1 LPQKKYKK
9 NLNNNLPNISLYIHF
24 PWCEKKCPYCDFN
37 VTTAKKDK
45 DVFALTEA
53 VINDISL
60 SKNDINN
67 RKFQSVYFGGGTPSL
82 VPAEH
87 FKKILD
93 FLHKKEMID
102 SSAEITVE
110 FNPKEAKKDKIASM
124 LSAGINRI
132 SLGVQSFDESV
143 LNQLGR
149 NHSALES
156 KKAIANLAYFSNLNT
171 TIDLIYGVMDQ
182 SSKSFEND
190 INLFLDQDINHL
202 SLYQLTIEPNTIFY
216 KKELNLPDE
225 LKINQFENIA
235 KRLLKDSGYIQYEVS
250 SWCKENKKSAH
261 NINYWSYGDFLGV
274 GPGAHSKITNSDG
287 IQRQMRLKKLTSY
300 INNPQKKKSETI
312 AYEDINFDFMI
323 NFLRM
328 KNKTSFES
336 FEERF
341 DYLDKSKF
349 FKSYEKGIEL
359 GLLEKSHVGTTEKGF
374 RLLNDTVNLF

>member
-1 LPQKKYKK
+1 M
-9 NLNNNLPNISLYIHF
+9 NTSLPNISLYIHF

-37 VTTAKKDK
+37 VTTEKKDK
-45 DVFALTEA
+45 DIFALTEA
-53 VINDISL
+53 VISDISL
-60 SKNDINN
+60 SKNEINN

-82 VPAEH
+82 VPVEY

-93 FLHKKEMID
+93 FLYKEEMINA
-102 SSAEITVE
+102 SAEITVE
-110 FNPKEAKKDKIASM
+110 FNPKEAKKDKIASL
-124 LSAGINRI
+124 LSAGINRM
-132 SLGVQSFDESV
+132 SLGVQSFDESI

-149 NHSALES
+149 NHNAIEA
-156 KKAIANLAYFSNLNT
+156 KEAIANLAHFPDLNT

-182 SSKSFEND
+182 NIESFKKD
-190 INLFLDQDINHL
+190 INLFLDHGIDHL

-225 LKINQFENIA
+225 LQISRFENIA
-235 KRLLKDSGYIQYEVS
+235 KQLLEDSGYLQYEVS
-250 SWCKENKKSAH
+250 SWCKNDKRSVH

-287 IQRQMRLKKLTSY
+287 IQRQMRLKKLSSY

-328 KNKTSFES
+328 KNKTSFEL
-336 FEERF
+336 FEEKF
-341 DYLDKSKF
+341 NYLNKNKF
-349 FKSYEKGIEL
+349 FKSYEKGVEL
-359 GLLEKSHVGTTEKGF
+359 GLLEKSYVGTTEKGF

>member
-1 LPQKKYKK
+1 MPLKKYLK

-37 VTTAKKDK
+37 VTTVKKDG
-45 DVFALTEA
+45 DIFALTEA

-60 SKNDINN
+60 SKDDINN

-82 VPAEH
+82 VPEEY

-93 FLHKKEMID
+93 FLRKKEMID

-110 FNPKEAKKDKIASM
+110 FNPKEASKDKIASL

-132 SLGVQSFDESV
+132 SLGIQSFDESV

-149 NHSALES
+149 NHSAAEA

-190 INLFLDQDINHL
+190 INLFLDHDINHL

-235 KRLLKDSGYIQYEVS
+235 KQLLKDSGYLQYEVS

-287 IQRQMRLKKLTSY
+287 IQRQMRLKKLGSY

-359 GLLEKSHVGTTEKGF
+359 GLLEKSQVGTTEKGF

>member
-1 LPQKKYKK
+1 M
-9 NLNNNLPNISLYIHF
+9 NTSLPNISLYIHF

-37 VTTAKKDK
+37 VTTEKKDK
-45 DVFALTEA
+45 DIFALTEA
-53 VINDISL
+53 VISDISL
-60 SKNDINN
+60 SKNEINN

-82 VPAEH
+82 VPVEY

-93 FLHKKEMID
+93 FLYKEEMINA
-102 SSAEITVE
+102 SAEITVE
-110 FNPKEAKKDKIASM
+110 FNPKEAKKDKIASL
-124 LSAGINRI
+124 LSAGINRV

-149 NHSALES
+149 NHNAIEA
-156 KKAIANLAYFSNLNT
+156 KEAIANLAHFPDLNT
-171 TIDLIYGVMDQ
+171 TIDLIYGVMGQ
-182 SSKSFEND
+182 NIKSFKKD
-190 INLFLDQDINHL
+190 INLFLDHGIDHL

-225 LKINQFENIA
+225 LQISQFENIA
-235 KRLLKDSGYIQYEVS
+235 KQLLEDSGYLQYEVS
-250 SWCKENKKSAH
+250 SWCKNDKRSVH

-287 IQRQMRLKKLTSY
+287 IQRQMRLKKLSSY

-328 KNKTSFES
+328 KNKTSFEL
-336 FEERF
+336 FEEKF
-341 DYLDKSKF
+341 NYLNKNKF
-349 FKSYEKGIEL
+349 FKSYEKGVEL
-359 GLLEKSHVGTTEKGF
+359 GLLEKSYVGTTEKGF

>member
-1 LPQKKYKK
+1 M
-9 NLNNNLPNISLYIHF
+9 NNNLPNISLYIHF

-37 VTTAKKDK
+37 VTTVKKDG
-45 DVFALTEA
+45 DIFALTEA

-60 SKNDINN
+60 SKDDINN

-82 VPAEH
+82 VPEEY

-93 FLHKKEMID
+93 FLRKKEMID

-110 FNPKEAKKDKIASM
+110 FNPKEANKDKIASL

-149 NHSALES
+149 NHSAAEA

-190 INLFLDQDINHL
+190 INLFLDHDINHL

-225 LKINQFENIA
+225 LRINQFENIA
-235 KRLLKDSGYIQYEVS
+235 KQLLKDSGYLQYEVS

-287 IQRQMRLKKLTSY
+287 IQRQMRLKKLGSY

-359 GLLEKSHVGTTEKGF
+359 GLLEKSRVGTTEKGF

>member
-1 LPQKKYKK
+1 M
-9 NLNNNLPNISLYIHF
+9 NTSLPNISLYIHF

-37 VTTAKKDK
+37 VTTEKKDK
-45 DVFALTEA
+45 DIFALTEA

-82 VPAEH
+82 VPVEY

-93 FLHKKEMID
+93 FLYKEEMINA
-102 SSAEITVE
+102 SAEITVE
-110 FNPKEAKKDKIASM
+110 FNPKEAKKDKIASL
-124 LSAGINRI
+124 LSTGINRM
-132 SLGVQSFDESV
+132 SLGVQSFDESI

-149 NHSALES
+149 NHNAIEA
-156 KKAIANLAYFSNLNT
+156 KEAIANLAHFPNLNT

-182 SSKSFEND
+182 NIKSFKKD
-190 INLFLDQDINHL
+190 INLFLDHGIDHL

-225 LKINQFENIA
+225 LQISQFENIA
-235 KRLLKDSGYIQYEVS
+235 KQLLEDSGYLQYEVS
-250 SWCKENKKSAH
+250 SWCKNDKRSLH
-261 NINYWSYGDFLGV
+261 NMNYWTYGDFLGV
-274 GPGAHSKITNSDG
+274 GPGAHSKITNSEG
-287 IQRQMRLKKLTSY
+287 IQRQMRLKKLSSY
-300 INNPQKKKSETI
+300 INNTQKKKSETI

-328 KNKTSFES
+328 KNKTSFEL
-336 FEERF
+336 FEEKF
-341 DYLDKSKF
+341 KYLNKNKF

-359 GLLEKSHVGTTEKGF
+359 GLLEKSYVGTTEKGF